1 MPRAAEIMR
10 ERAMALTL
18 TLALAL
24 TLTLTLT
31 PTPVPMQAG
40 AELGAGILTSQWAD
54 AEDEV
59 DLGELFLGISMDDGA
74 Q

>member
-1 MPRAAEIMR
+1 
-10 ERAMALTL
+10 
-18 TLALAL
+18 
-24 TLTLTLT
+24 
-31 PTPVPMQAG
+31 MQAG

-74 Q
+74 QSNFS